1 MCRCQWGSTL
11 SNLRRVAGA
20 KEKSVG
26 NDKADATEVHR
37 YTVSER
43 LMNAA
48 FDFQETIFDA
58 QSQGGTTRQK
68 LLRAA
73 DSHLNK
79 LRLYLRLAHHWKWL
93 NDGQYR
99 HVSGMVGEIGRLL
112 GGWLKK
118 S

>member
-1 MCRCQWGSTL
+1 MSDDMIILTRTFDLLAWLGP
-11 SNLRRVAGA
+11 RA
-20 KEKSVG
+20 EKFP
-26 NDKADATEVHR
+26 KVHR

-43 LMNAA
+43 LVNAA
-48 FDFQETIFDA
+48 LDFQETIFDA

-99 HVSGMVGEIGRLL
+99 HVGGMVAEIGRLL